1 MFIPSVKFKKK
12 ILKKINNKK
21 IFYVPNSSFNYKKKR
36 KINIELLKKFKGKNY
51 FVYAG
56 NLGKAQSIENILKAA
71 LILKDISDVIFIII
85 GDGSEKVN
93 YLNLKKIMT

>member
-1 MFIPSVKFKKK
+1 MFPIHPL
-12 ILKKINNKK
+12 II
-21 IFYVPNSSFNYKKKR
+21 KKR

-56 NLGKAQSIENILKAA
+56 NLGKDKVLKHFESS

-85 GDGSEKVN
+85 GDGSEKSK
-93 YLNLKKIMT
+93 LLKFKKDNDLKMFFLLEA